1 MEPPFDLNPL
11 TQIWRTI
18 DAFHVFT
25 HFFIK
30 YFELAKM
37 AIVHV
42 LGSLKDER
50 FFFISCISL
59 KQAMSYFRSSP
70 SFCWHV

>member
-1 MEPPFDLNPL
+1 MKNNSKATMEQPIDLNPL

-18 DAFHVFT
+18 DASHVFT

-30 YFELAKM
+30 YLKLAKM

-42 LGSLKDER
+42 LRSVKDER
-50 FFFISCISL
+50 CFSSL
-59 KQAMSYFRSSP
+59 AFLKNKL
-70 SFCWHV
+70 